1 MALGAH
7 GNRVRGLWKNLGAGG
22 VGRCVALKGLPD
34 APDSTPLLTSSLLTL
49 RIRVPQHVV
58 YRSLPSE
65 TVVLNLQTGR
75 YHGLNPT
82 AGSMLEALERTSC
95 VRDAAVAVA
104 EEYAQPQATVEQD
117 LCELC
122 NALLARE
129 LIELDGES
137 DR

>member
-1 MALGAH
+1 MP
-7 GNRVRGLWKNLGAGG
+7 NPPKTI
-22 VGRCVALKGLPD
+22 PD
-34 APDSTPLLTSSLLTL
+34 AASLPTS

-58 YRSLPSE
+58 YRSFPSE
-65 TVVLNLQTGR
+65 TVVLNLKTGQ

-82 AGSMLEALERTSC
+82 AGSMLEALERASS
-95 VRDAAVAVA
+95 VRDAAAAVA
-104 EEYAQPQATVEQD
+104 GEYAQPQAAVEQD